1 MGSSRGAPR
10 VRRCHRRLTRLPRRR
25 AAAAIGLAGRDSARQ
40 RGPLKAGREGDDV
53 GTMRWLTRMLVALL
67 LACGLGA
74 QDRVV
79 TLHLDGGEVVH
90 GTVVAMDLTTL
101 RVRVGDAVRTIPAA
115 SVRQCS
121 FAAALPAEAEGTE
134 PFEEAAPEVRPG
146 VVAATQPA
154 LEETPGDPAAAAD
167 REAPPRSLL
176 LARVERFERAHPW
189 LQPSRPTQWLS
200 YGLVLAFVATLG
212 VYFSVRVAGGEAATM
227 SRSVGLAAWYLLT
240 GLVQLALLP
249 GNALGLVAML
259 LLNPAF
265 ALFWLTTLFGMARL
279 NATVAFA
286 VQLGLVAL
294 GYGAIEFVTAV
305 LEATTPVG

>member
-1 MGSSRGAPR
+1 
-10 VRRCHRRLTRLPRRR
+10 
-25 AAAAIGLAGRDSARQ
+25 
-40 RGPLKAGREGDDV
+40 
-53 GTMRWLTRMLVALL
+53 MRWLTRMLVALL

-90 GTVVAMDLTTL
+90 GTVVAMDLATL
-101 RVRVGDAVRTIPAA
+101 QVRVGDVVRTIPAA

-121 FAAALPAEAEGTE
+121 FAAAPPVEGEGTAEGGDQVE
-134 PFEEAAPEVRPG
+134 HAAPEVRPA
-146 VVAATQPA
+146 VVPAAPPA
-154 LEETPGDPAAAAD
+154 PDEVPGDRAASAD

-176 LARVERFERAHPW
+176 LERVERFERAHPW

-200 YGLVLAFVATLG
+200 YGLVLAILATLG
-212 VYFSVRVAGGEAATM
+212 VYFSVRVAGGEAATIP
-227 SRSVGLAAWYLLT
+227 RSFGLTAWYLLT

-286 VQLGLVAL
+286 VQLGIAAL
-294 GYGAIEFVTAV
+294 GFGAIEFVTAV
-305 LEATTPVG
+305 LEATTPVAG